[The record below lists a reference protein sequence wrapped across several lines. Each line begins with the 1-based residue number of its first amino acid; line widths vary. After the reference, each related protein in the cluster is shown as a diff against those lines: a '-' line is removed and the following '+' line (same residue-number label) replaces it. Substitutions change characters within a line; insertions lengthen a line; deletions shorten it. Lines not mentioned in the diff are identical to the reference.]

1 MRLFSRKAQST
12 AEYAIVIALVIGA
25 AIAMQVYVR
34 RGMQGGIKFA
44 TDKLKSSDTGTGQY
58 EPYYMQSETSSTRAD
73 VKSTEE
79 FGAGGYVQRKTGEAT
94 DAGEKSMRAYK
105 QEMRGVDQKN
115 LTDPSSGSEE

>member
-1 MRLFSRKAQST
+1 MRVFAKKAQST

-44 TDKLKSSDTGTGQY
+44 TDKLKSSDDGVGQY
-58 EPYYMQSETSSTRAD
+58 EPYYMQSETTSTRAD

-79 FGAGGYVQRKTGEAT
+79 FGAGGYVQRKTGELTAE
-94 DAGEKSMRAYK
+94 GEKSTRAYK
-105 QEMRGVDQKN
+105 QEMRGVDQKT
-115 LTDPSSGSEE
+115 LTDPTDE